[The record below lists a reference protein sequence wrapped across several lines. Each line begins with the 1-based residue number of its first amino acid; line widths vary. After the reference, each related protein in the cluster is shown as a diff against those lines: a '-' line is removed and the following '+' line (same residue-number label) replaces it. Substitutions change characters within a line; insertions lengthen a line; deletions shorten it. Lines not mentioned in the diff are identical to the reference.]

1 MKKVLFLLLFSLII
15 SGCHHEVDQ
24 KEAENINLQKEKIM
38 SEEKRTIEGQ
48 EDLAKEYSQVIMKT
62 NFGEI
67 KIKLYSDESPI
78 TVNNFL
84 NLSKNGFYDGTKFHR
99 IITDFMIQGGDPNT
113 RNDDW
118 MTHGIGGP
126 DYRFEDE
133 INSHPIIKGSFA
145 MANAGPG
152 TNGSQFFIVTA
163 PATPWL
169 DGKHTNFGQVIE
181 GMDTVD
187 KIEAVETNERDH
199 PLEDVEILG
208 IELVK

>member
-1 MKKVLFLLLFSLII
+1 MKKVLFLLFFSLII
-15 SGCHHEVDQ
+15 TGCHHEVSQDNGE
-24 KEAENINLQKEKIM
+24 KTNLQEEKNM

-48 EDLAKEYSQVIMKT
+48 IDLAKEYKQVVMKT
-62 NFGEI
+62 NLGD
-67 KIKLYSDESPI
+67 IKLKLYAEDSPI

-99 IITDFMIQGGDPNT
+99 IISDFMIQGGDPNT

-118 MTHGIGGP
+118 MTHGTGGP

-133 INSHPIIKGSFA
+133 FNNHKIVRGSLA

-163 PATPWL
+163 VSTPHL
-169 DGKHTNFGQVIE
+169 DGMHTNFGEVVE
-181 GMDTVD
+181 GMDIVD

-199 PLEDVEILG
+199 PIEDVEILG
-208 IELVK
+208 IELIK